1 VAASYPHFR
10 QYCDEED
17 VVPAQIAAIESGR
30 GVEGSD
36 EYSPRDSDSS
46 TLKAGMP
53 HAWLATDA
61 NAPPPKGDDTARISV
76 REWSTEER
84 RIVVRANQSGYL
96 VVRMMDFPAWHLRID
111 GHDMPARMRT
121 TRRDDGLLAVPVAE
135 GVERLDLVY
144 REPEDVLRGRLIS
157 LSAALLLLVMS
168 AWGVRK
174 PLAESQQT
182 TASTTL

>member
-1 VAASYPHFR
+1 
-10 QYCDEED
+10 
-17 VVPAQIAAIESGR
+17 
-30 GVEGSD
+30 
-36 EYSPRDSDSS
+36 
-46 TLKAGMP
+46 MP
-53 HAWLATDA
+53 HAWLAQDA
-61 NAPPPKGDDTARISV
+61 NAPPPTGDDTARISV

-84 RIVVRANQSGYL
+84 RMVVRADQSGYL

-111 GHDMPARMRT
+111 GHDAPPQMRT

-144 REPEDVLRGRLIS
+144 REPDDVLRGRLIS

-168 AWGVRK
+168 AWGARK
-174 PLAESQQT
+174 PLADSQQT